1 MSKATGDRRFVRIS
15 GFGLLSDFVIRISSL
30 SSGMNENTKHQ
41 APNTKEAPNP
51 KLQLGGIAAALGIW
65 SLEFLW
71 SLASLPSPITS
82 LPSPI
87 TYPIAYR
94 TAQEPLTT
102 DNPQPTTN
110 K

>member
-1 MSKATGDRRFVRIS
+1 MSKATGDRRFVLIS

-30 SSGMNENTKHQ
+30 SSGMNENSKHQ

-71 SLASLPSPITS
+71 SLPSLPSPIS
-82 LPSPI
+82 HRLSPI
-87 TYPIAYR
+87 LSPIA
-94 TAQEPLTT
+94 PLK
-102 DNPQPTTN
+102 NR
-110 K
+110 